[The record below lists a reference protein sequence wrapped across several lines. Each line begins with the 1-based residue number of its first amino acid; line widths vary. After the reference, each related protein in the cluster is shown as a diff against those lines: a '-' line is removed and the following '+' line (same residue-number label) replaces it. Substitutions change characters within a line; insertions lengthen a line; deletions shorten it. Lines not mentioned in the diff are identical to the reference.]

1 MDSDDKM
8 SGAVTDDM
16 PDTDTNGDVSDSLDL
31 GSLDE
36 IRPGA
41 WFAPGHQM
49 VVNDELVRGLRFAHH
64 VTQAELMAGWLD
76 VVPDFAAIAA
86 FAHHYTLPS
95 GAQVEVVEPEPEDLA
110 AHELA
115 GLVLRGPEG
124 WLDDAN
130 ADRLVVLR
138 IDGGQL
144 TVTFEDTSA
153 TVAVDPTP
161 VVATFERLG
170 GGQPVPLLD
179 LVLHLL
185 IDHPALFDAAPPT
198 PLRDLLLVAGLD
210 VDGTTVHR
218 ADLRPAARGADPVG
232 LPGLGISSALAAE
245 RLLTAVLT
253 VDVAP
258 ISDDVLD
265 ALTDADAIAA
275 TAEQIVGGDL
285 VPQEQLVRF
294 VDHLEAVARPDS
306 HAGLAFLR
314 SRLAEWQGDAVGQ
327 EAALDAAARSA
338 QQPAALVDAAWF
350 AADRGDAR
358 GALALLRAAH
368 VPADDPDLELLVRY
382 TTGGPRLVGRN
393 DPCWCGSGRKHK
405 HCCLRLNG
413 HDLDARAPWLHAK
426 AVTFLQRPPQRA
438 ALLAVATASAGVT
451 SPDDAPARVIAAA
464 CDATVSELCL
474 FEGGELQRFLDQ
486 RGALLPDDEREL
498 AQQWAG
504 GRHRVWEVL
513 DDGRRLRDPATGSER
528 ALDDLST
535 AKVPPSGFVLA
546 VVQDGPLALPGPAQ
560 PVADSALA
568 ELAPLLEAGQPAPI
582 AAMLGLE
589 FGWTAAPDVGSQA
602 DRAPD
607 ELAPAP

>member
-1 MDSDDKM
+1 MSDL
-8 SGAVTDDM
+8 
-16 PDTDTNGDVSDSLDL
+16 PDADGSDELDL
-31 GSLDE
+31 GALDE

-41 WFAPGHQM
+41 WLAPGRQM
-49 VVNDELVRGLRFAHH
+49 VVNDQLVRGLRFAHH
-64 VTQAELMAGWLD
+64 ITQAELMADWLD

-86 FAHHYTLPS
+86 FAHHYDLP
-95 GAQVEVVEPEPEDLA
+95 GGGRVEVVEPDPTDLA

-115 GLVLRGPEG
+115 GLVLRGPQG
-124 WLDDAN
+124 WLAGAG
-130 ADRLVVLR
+130 ADRLVVLS
-138 IDGGQL
+138 IDGGEL
-144 TVTFEDTSA
+144 TVAFEETSSP
-153 TVAVDPTP
+153 VSVDPTP
-161 VVATFERLG
+161 IIATFEGLG

-185 IDHPALFDAAPPT
+185 IDHPAVFDATPPT

-210 VDGTTVHR
+210 VAGTTVHR

-245 RLLTAVLT
+245 RLLTALLT
-253 VDVAP
+253 GDAQPVD
-258 ISDDVLD
+258 DDVLD
-265 ALTDADAIAA
+265 AVTDADAVAA
-275 TAEQIVGGDL
+275 MAEQVVGGNL
-285 VPQEQLVRF
+285 VPPAQLEAL
-294 VDHLEAVARPDS
+294 VDHLAAAARPDS

-314 SRLAEWQGDAVGQ
+314 SRLAEWQGDAAAQ
-327 EAALDAAARSA
+327 EEALDAAARSA

-368 VPADDPDLELLVRY
+368 VPADDPDLELLLRY
-382 TTGGPRLVGRN
+382 TVGGSHLVGRN
-393 DPCWCGSGRKHK
+393 ELCWCGSGRKHK

-413 HDLDARAPWLHAK
+413 HDLGARASWLHAK

-438 ALLAVATASAGVT
+438 ALLAVATASAGVAV
-451 SPDDAPARVIAAA
+451 PDDAPARVIAAA
-464 CDATVSELCL
+464 CDASVAELCL
-474 FEGGELQRFLDQ
+474 FEGGAFQRFLDQ

-498 AQQWAG
+498 ARQWAG
-504 GRHRVWEVL
+504 GRHHIWEVL
-513 DDGRRLRDPATGSER
+513 DGGQRLRDTSDGTERTLDPAS
-528 ALDDLST
+528 A
-535 AKVPPSGFVLA
+535 AKIPPSGYVLA

-560 PVADSALA
+560 PVAASVLEELTAL
-568 ELAPLLEAGQPAPI
+568 LATGEPAPI

-607 ELAPAP
+607 ALAPAP